1 MTSASKAVPT
11 PHPFTQVGVHS
22 IKRYDLLLRLE
33 RVPRAERTSQRT
45 PRELDSFNSLPVSLV
60 SFSGRS
66 SAPAP
71 QRLGN
76 PNRSSFLSSCNR
88 ISRRNSDQVLPDS
101 GRSPS
106 VGRTQTIM
114 IRISNRTDLWDW

>member
-1 MTSASKAVPT
+1 M
-11 PHPFTQVGVHS
+11 GVHS

-45 PRELDSFNSLPVSLV
+45 PRELDSFNSPLVSLV
-60 SFSGRS
+60 SFSGRT

-88 ISRRNSDQVLPDS
+88 ISRRNSDQVLRDS